1 MRSFSRFSFV
11 LAVAIAV
18 VLTACES
25 FKPDYSKQIST
36 VDSLLNEVKSA
47 ELRFQEVDH
56 QTVLNALDT
65 IREDMYRMEFIT
77 QGEIELDEARLFAD
91 YNSAKRLIKDYPS
104 RFKRISRE
112 MTRTQKQ
119 LSDFGEMLSQGADL
133 DNQGNKI
140 TQEYVNKNLEVE
152 KRIAEE
158 LIGQV
163 DETIDY
169 ADRAMKSFEELLPQ
183 VKAQFKEWKEEKEE

>member
-1 MRSFSRFSFV
+1 MLV
-11 LAVAIAV
+11 LA
-18 VLTACES
+18 ACNNI
-25 FKPDYSKQIST
+25 KPDYSVQIKT
-36 VDSLLNEVKSA
+36 VDSLLAEVKAA
-47 ELRFQEVDH
+47 EQRFNEIDH
-56 QTVLNALDT
+56 QKVLNALDT
-65 IREDMYRMEFIT
+65 IREDMNRMGFVA
-77 QGEIELDEARLFAD
+77 QGEIELEEARLFAD
-91 YNSAKRLIKDYPS
+91 YNSTKRLIKDYPT

-119 LSDFGEMLSQGADL
+119 LSDFGEMLSQKADI

-140 TQEYVNKNLEVE
+140 TKEYVNKNLEVE

-169 ADRAMKSFEELLPQ
+169 ADRAMKSFEELIPQ
-183 VKAQFKEWKEEKEE
+183 IKAQFKEWKEEKEK